1 MPAVQ
6 LCRSHLASP
15 TISLP
20 SFPLHSQET
29 LDKTHYSVD
38 MLLAVVL
45 TALVWKWREHVYPAH
60 ERWQPRP
67 GAPADPVPRPL
78 VALVVVTLLIVFI
91 GVAGT

>member
-1 MPAVQ
+1 M
-6 LCRSHLASP
+6 R
-15 TISLP
+15 
-20 SFPLHSQET
+20 QET

-45 TALVWKWREHVYPAH
+45 TALIWRWREPLYPAH
-60 ERWQPRP
+60 ERWRPRRR
-67 GAPADPVPRPL
+67 GAAADPVPRRL

>member
-1 MPAVQ
+1 MP
-6 LCRSHLASP
+6 P
-15 TISLP
+15 LP
-20 SFPLHSQET
+20 CPPPFLQET

-45 TALVWKWREHVYPAH
+45 TALVWSWRQHVYPAH
-60 ERWQPRP
+60 ERWAPRRR
-67 GAPADPVPRPL
+67 GTADPVPRRL